1 MRRWRFREVKW
12 LANITELLNGR
23 AWMQSTP
30 EELWIQYSK
39 HASLPL
45 ISSPFKHA
53 KVSLQLSI
61 NTWSDPRQVLITGW
75 WTAMTELSRHP
86 SLQTAALRNYFW
98 TICHLMDVSLET
110 IRDKG
115 KTSEEML
122 SCDLAITRD
131 IQPKA
136 TLFLLGHPPYS
147 ALSDLWLGGGHS
159 ETVPQWSPTPGPCA
173 CIPASCWVWAGP
185 VTCTSI

>member
-1 MRRWRFREVKW
+1 
-12 LANITELLNGR
+12 
-23 AWMQSTP
+23 
-30 EELWIQYSK
+30 
-39 HASLPL
+39 
-45 ISSPFKHA
+45 
-53 KVSLQLSI
+53 
-61 NTWSDPRQVLITGW
+61 
-75 WTAMTELSRHP
+75 MTELSRHP

-110 IRDKG
+110 IRDKR
-115 KTSEEML
+115 KISEEML
-122 SCDLAITRD
+122 SCDLAIITCD

-173 CIPASCWVWAGP
+173 CVPASHWVWAGP
-185 VTCTSI
+185 VTCTSIQHWDGTSLPWPSYVRRQLPPCQQTLSFAAVMKQVSRLGRPSGPQPNNWE